1 MTDTTERR
9 RYPRYKISPIVRII
23 LPESETISGTMQ
35 DVSQGGMLVALS
47 VELELER
54 TYQIELTDSQGVF
67 CLLGEALRLHL
78 PPRSADGGQV
88 SGFRVEFE
96 FVGIDA
102 ATGERLSRLLEE
114 VAA

>member
-1 MTDTTERR
+1 MTDPTNRR

-23 LPESETISGTMQ
+23 LPEGETIPGTMQ

-54 TYQIELTDSQGVF
+54 TYQIEVPDSQGVF

-78 PPRSADGGQV
+78 PPARLTGARSRG
-88 SGFRVEFE
+88 SGS
-96 FVGIDA
+96 G
-102 ATGERLSRLLEE
+102 SNLLGSMRRRKSG
-114 VAA
+114 